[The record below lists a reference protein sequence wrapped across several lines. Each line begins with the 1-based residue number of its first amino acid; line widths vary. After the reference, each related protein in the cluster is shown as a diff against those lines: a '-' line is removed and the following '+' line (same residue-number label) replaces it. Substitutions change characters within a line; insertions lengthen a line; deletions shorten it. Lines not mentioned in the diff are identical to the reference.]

1 MLNMVSGH
9 KDYLFHRLLAQELP
23 YSSFRFDFR
32 GNGESTGEPGY
43 ANMKVSW
50 IEQREKEPI
59 IDLLSLFYDRK
70 M

>member
-1 MLNMVSGH
+1 MHYLSTYTAPLGH

-43 ANMKVSW
+43 ANMEVRVV
-50 IEQREKEPI
+50 EA
-59 IDLLSLFYDRK
+59 F
-70 M
+70 